1 MWARRQLVAA
11 GALSAPLRTECTNEQ
26 WRIFNE
32 QQTKPYEVSRAE
44 LATKEA
50 EVDGLIAEVGA
61 NKRGK
66 TIVRCS
72 LSSKPKQVGGT
83 VHPEAGV
90 PEFVSK
96 LLSTLDPVDALTF
109 LRQDGL
115 LSLAF
120 GAGRKRRRPEP
131 EQE

>member
-1 MWARRQLVAA
+1 MRAVLLGWI
-11 GALSAPLRTECTNEQ
+11 GALASALDAREFDALDLDGDGCL
-26 WRIFNE
+26 
-32 QQTKPYEVSRAE
+32 SRAE

-50 EVDGLIAEVGA
+50 EVDNLIAEVGA

-66 TIVRCS
+66 IIGRCS

-90 PEFVSK
+90 PEFVSR

-115 LSLAF
+115 LSRAF
-120 GAGRKRRRPEP
+120 GANRKRRRPEP